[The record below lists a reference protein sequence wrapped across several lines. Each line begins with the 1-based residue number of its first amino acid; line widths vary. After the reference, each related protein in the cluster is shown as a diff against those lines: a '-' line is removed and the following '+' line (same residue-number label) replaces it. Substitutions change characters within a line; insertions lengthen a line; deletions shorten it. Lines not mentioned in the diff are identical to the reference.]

1 MKGLN
6 DPVTSLQYEHAS
18 SAIAASFGPHVS
30 TARAGAASRFWSAVS
45 SHCFTGSAAMQQH
58 SSSGQNSSA

>member
-6 DPVTSLQYEHAS
+6 EPVTSLQYEHAS

-30 TARAGAASRFWSAVS
+30 TARVTRA
-45 SHCFTGSAAMQQH
+45 
-58 SSSGQNSSA
+58 